1 MQLRKLQSAVTKQW
15 HLAICQETSLLERC
29 LSPKCEF
36 PFTYLSAQR
45 WSLLSHVIKWLCC
58 VTLAKKELWLLSSIP
73 CLHSFKLALP
83 TSDILCNI
91 WKAEVKYS
99 PFFLCSE
106 VWGMWLGP
114 GPMTAY
120 IHYQGSSGSP
130 RWCAA
135 ALGPT
140 VSPAPAGSAPSTF
153 QSLARYMHGSLVT
166 GTIFSFQSSSLS
178 EIGNGIPIYIWPVSA
193 HVFSYSHEFLV
204 QSLSSISS
212 FFPQLLIWL
221 TTSIPI
227 LDAEVRAYKVQSI
240 SSHNYVR
247 PKPYNKSFVLITQDG
262 LCLWLNLDISSQF
275 FKTRWFLRSYKPP
288 ARYKHW
294 IS

>member
-1 MQLRKLQSAVTKQW
+1 MPFSKVWVPLY
-15 HLAICQETSLLERC
+15 IF
-29 LSPKCEF
+29 EF
-36 PFTYLSAQR
+36 QR
-45 WSLLSHVIKWLCC
+45 WSLLNHVIKWLYY
-58 VTLAKKELWLLSSIP
+58 VTLTKKELWLLSSISS
-73 CLHSFKLALP
+73 LHSFKLALP
-83 TSDILCNI
+83 TSDIVCNI

-99 PFFLCSE
+99 LFFNALKFGACGW
-106 VWGMWLGP
+106 VQAQWQLIHTIKDPLAHP
-114 GPMTAY
+114 GDVQQHLDP
-120 IHYQGSSGSP
+120 
-130 RWCAA
+130 
-135 ALGPT
+135 

-153 QSLARYMHGSLVT
+153 QPLAKYMHGSLVK

-204 QSLSSISS
+204 HSLSSISS

-227 LDAEVRAYKVQSI
+227 LDAEIRAYKDQSI

-247 PKPYNKSFVLITQDG
+247 PKPYNKSFVRITQDG
-262 LCLWLNLDISSQF
+262 LCLWLNLDISSPF

>member
-1 MQLRKLQSAVTKQW
+1 
-15 HLAICQETSLLERC
+15 
-29 LSPKCEF
+29 
-36 PFTYLSAQR
+36 
-45 WSLLSHVIKWLCC
+45 
-58 VTLAKKELWLLSSIP
+58 
-73 CLHSFKLALP
+73 
-83 TSDILCNI
+83 
-91 WKAEVKYS
+91 
-99 PFFLCSE
+99 
-106 VWGMWLGP
+106 MWLGT
-114 GPMTAY
+114 GTVTAH
-120 IHYQGSSGSP
+120 IHHQGSTGSP

-135 ALGPT
+135 ALGLT

-153 QSLARYMHGSLVT
+153 QPLPKYMHGSLVK
-166 GTIFSFQSSSLS
+166 GTISSFQSSSLS

-204 QSLSSISS
+204 HSFSSISS

-227 LDAEVRAYKVQSI
+227 LDAEVRAYKDQSI

-247 PKPYNKSFVLITQDG
+247 PKPYNKSFVQITQDG
-262 LCLWLNLDISSQF
+262 SSLWLNLDISSPF

>member
-1 MQLRKLQSAVTKQW
+1 MQLGKLQSAVTKQW

-45 WSLLSHVIKWLCC
+45 WSLLSHVIKWLRC

-99 PFFLCSE
+99 LFFLCSE
-106 VWGMWLGP
+106 VWGMWLGT

-120 IHYQGSSGSP
+120 IHYQGSAGSP
-130 RWCAA
+130 RGCAA

-153 QSLARYMHGSLVT
+153 QSLARYMHGSLVK
-166 GTIFSFQSSSLS
+166 GTIFSF
-178 EIGNGIPIYIWPVSA
+178 
-193 HVFSYSHEFLV
+193 
-204 QSLSSISS
+204 
-212 FFPQLLIWL
+212 
-221 TTSIPI
+221 
-227 LDAEVRAYKVQSI
+227 
-240 SSHNYVR
+240 
-247 PKPYNKSFVLITQDG
+247 
-262 LCLWLNLDISSQF
+262 
-275 FKTRWFLRSYKPP
+275 
-288 ARYKHW
+288 
-294 IS
+294 